1 MCKSKRNIISNIYFH
16 LNQYGW
22 FTLCDVDIYDDDN
35 MQGEVHKATK
45 IFINSDNIAM
55 VELDNGD
62 EIDIEELSYN
72 ELLCIY
78 EEII

>member
-1 MCKSKRNIISNIYFH
+1 MDSKKHVIANIDFH
-16 LNQYGW
+16 LRQYGEFILW
-22 FTLCDVDIYDDDN
+22 DVDIYDDDN
-35 MQGEVHKATK
+35 MQGEVHKASR
-45 IFINSDNIAM
+45 IFVNDDNITV

-62 EIDIEELSYN
+62 EINIEELSYN

>member
-1 MCKSKRNIISNIYFH
+1 MDSKKHVIANIDLH
-16 LNQYGW
+16 LRQYGEFILW
-22 FTLCDVDIYDDDN
+22 DVDIYDDDN
-35 MQGEVHKATK
+35 MQGEVHKASR
-45 IFINSDNIAM
+45 IFVNDDNITV

-62 EIDIEELSYN
+62 EINIEELSYN